1 MFAWE
6 RTRPPKPMDGVRI
19 TAFLLICK
27 RLVDVVPAAQATLL
41 DCSWWFVFRVRVLK
55 ATSIEV
61 AQWVEHQATNL
72 RVTGSTPVDA
82 PSWLKTNHQGAKAS
96 TTEAGGQRLFSS
108 IGCKLATR

>member
-1 MFAWE
+1 
-6 RTRPPKPMDGVRI
+6 MDSVRI

-27 RLVDVVPAAQATLL
+27 RLVDVVPAAQVALSIG
-41 DCSWWFVFRVRVLK
+41 SWRTAFRVRVLK

-61 AQWVEHQATNL
+61 AQRVEHQAENL

-82 PSWLKTNHQGAKAS
+82 TSWLKTNHQGAKAS